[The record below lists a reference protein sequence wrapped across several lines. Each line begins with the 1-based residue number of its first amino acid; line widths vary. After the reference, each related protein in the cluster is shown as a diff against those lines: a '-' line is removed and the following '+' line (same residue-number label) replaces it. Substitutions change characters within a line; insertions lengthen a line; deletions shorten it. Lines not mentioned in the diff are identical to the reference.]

1 MTLNKRAWIISA
13 LALLLALLLFFL
25 FRPASVDSSDLL
37 ITIDQEPVALHTL
50 LAPEQTGLRVALTHG
65 EESLLDLPFGRPCQI
80 RILQPGGAENILRLT
95 ETSVWME
102 SANCT
107 TQDCVHMGE
116 ITRENLDIRPMGGFI
131 ICLPHGLTVEV
142 HST

>member
-1 MTLNKRAWIISA
+1 MNKR
-13 LALLLALLLFFL
+13 
-25 FRPASVDSSDLL
+25 
-37 ITIDQEPVALHTL
+37 
-50 LAPEQTGLRVALTHG
+50 
-65 EESLLDLPFGRPCQI
+65 
-80 RILQPGGAENILRLT
+80 
-95 ETSVWME
+95 VWME

-116 ITRENLDIRPMGGFI
+116 ITRENLYIRPMGGFI